1 MQINDY
7 RPAGTKPLVD
17 VRSEVEAQLR
27 ATAERQALEGL
38 RASVNQRLAEG
49 ETLEAIAQA
58 EGLEWQVELAA
69 TRQNTLLDPA
79 VLNTAFALP
88 ADDTQSV
95 APVPL
100 GADAFALVQL
110 ARVVEGDITTL
121 NTVETEAFVE
131 ELARFQTQ
139 LLYEEFMSDLRR
151 NGSVI
156 VR

>member
-1 MQINDY
+1 
-7 RPAGTKPLVD
+7 
-17 VRSEVEAQLR
+17 
-27 ATAERQALEGL
+27 
-38 RASVNQRLAEG
+38 
-49 ETLEAIAQA
+49 
-58 EGLEWQVELAA
+58 VELAA

-88 ADDTQSV
+88 ADETQSV

-100 GADAFALVQL
+100 GDDSFALVQL